1 MTFLFLLS
9 PLNLFHCYCHILLYS
24 KTPKQ
29 VFFNPINIF
38 DSFYTLYLL
47 FYNILFSFNVKIRF
61 FTVKWIQPTAGAQ
74 AQLMAAKHQ
83 TMTAIALCTS
93 NEPVQGITLI
103 NLNRHPS
110 RPSAEATFT
119 FNVPSLENIP
129 FVLCYRFGSE
139 PYQIYPTMT
148 MTSITPNIN
157 YVNRDMMVEGL
168 TNIILFGG
176 TTGVTHG
183 DAAKW
188 IPQGRNCTT
197 ESGHGGVGLNGAS
210 AVPVTPSLSTG
221 TAYGDLLEGSFN
233 FKTGPV
239 SWSHPWQLCYRFGNN
254 QSPFLPYLFYMRI
267 KTIHNVSIL
276 TVSKYKS
283 VGERASRIWK
293 AL

>member
-1 MTFLFLLS
+1 M
-9 PLNLFHCYCHILLYS
+9 
-24 KTPKQ
+24 
-29 VFFNPINIF
+29 
-38 DSFYTLYLL
+38 
-47 FYNILFSFNVKIRF
+47 
-61 FTVKWIQPTAGAQ
+61 KWIQPTAGAQ

-283 VGERASRIWK
+283 EWRACITYMESTVDFDF
-293 AL
+293 